1 MRMCLVHGSSD
12 VHRIKVLI
20 AILEEDDASSLKMK
34 NNYRPMLGLYLATSN
49 HSAQCAV
56 CKVYFSAQPNNL
68 KLILNFHKYY
78 PIEHIFVPACSSARK
93 EHFFKF

>member
-34 NNYRPMLGLYLATSN
+34 NNYRPMLGLYLVPPTT
-49 HSAQCAV
+49 V
-56 CKVYFSAQPNNL
+56 EKRP
-68 KLILNFHKYY
+68 LILANNKK
-78 PIEHIFVPACSSARK
+78 RGL
-93 EHFFKF
+93 KFLSD